1 LKKNPVTIP
10 VLTPVLTHV
19 ISPNPADTFKKL
31 DLALE
36 AELNAK
42 LIANNTVASFVND
55 LSDSSSQDSFV
66 ADSNDLEVSH
76 PSSTPERVKRDM
88 VFLKNSWA
96 NMAELEE
103 NEALHVAD
111 ADPSTETLNSAD
123 GFHVKLSKAK
133 KKLIREVFSLARI
146 HMQPGQRWFKSL
158 SKEVHLLEF
167 KGPC

>member
-1 LKKNPVTIP
+1 LEKNPVTIH

-42 LIANNTVASFVND
+42 LIANNTVNSFVND

-66 ADSNDLEVSH
+66 TDSNHLEVSH
-76 PSSTPERVKRDM
+76 PSSTPEKVKRDM
-88 VFLKNSWA
+88 VFLKNSWE

-111 ADPSTETLNSAD
+111 ADPSTATLNSAD

-133 KKLIREVFSLARI
+133 KKAHKRGVQSSKDSYATRSKVV
-146 HMQPGQRWFKSL
+146 QKPFK
-158 SKEVHLLEF
+158 
-167 KGPC
+167 